1 MNEKGK
7 NKGRG
12 KIALFFASIFFGILL
27 VLSGLSF
34 MEYYDYGYYSSTFE
48 DIVNEKYQ
56 RIAMLN
62 GNQIEAYIQRGDRE
76 AATEFCND
84 RNIAY
89 LQIRTGGFPNR
100 QIYTY
105 ERDASSGQTISVT
118 IGETVMDDEDVYYY
132 SENEVTVVLMEDL
145 PIQDAYREAY
155 NQTKTFYDYRYIAVL
170 AGVVSLILC
179 LLCMVLLF
187 CRIGYVPGKEGVQ
200 ENWFSKIPFDV
211 VTLAAGLVICFG
223 FMLLWE
229 NFVNDTFS
237 MGIVAV
243 LCVVTAYLWTL
254 NLAHRIKLENVFGN
268 TLLAKFFRLLGRLF
282 RNIPLIWKA
291 VLIIAGIAI
300 VEICVFFLGYAFG
313 ELEEALVLFALAWGF
328 RMIILCPVTL
338 YIVLMMKLLFKGGK
352 ELASGNTE
360 YRVNPGPLFGEYRKH
375 AENLNNLSDGINK
388 AVEERMKSERMKTE
402 LITNVSHDIKTPL
415 TSIINYSD
423 LIGREAESMYTPD
436 AEENGH
442 VQNIKEYAGVLHN
455 QSGKLKRLMEDLIE
469 VSKANSGNL
478 EVSLETLELGTM
490 LEQVAGEY
498 EGRLESQNLELII
511 NKPDGDV
518 FVTADRGKLWRIM
531 DNLMQNI
538 YKYAHPGTRV
548 YVGMQ
553 ENGAARAAGATA
565 PVGST
570 VAGVAATGNCM
581 AEVVFKNTSHEPL
594 NLSPE
599 ELTERFTRGDSS
611 RHKEGNGL
619 GLAIAKAMAE
629 LQSGELRIEV
639 DGDLFKVTV
648 TLPLAE
654 KDEAEI
660 SPDTTATEE
669 IAATAETAAIAET
682 ATETEVL

>member
-1 MNEKGK
+1 
-7 NKGRG
+7 
-12 KIALFFASIFFGILL
+12 
-27 VLSGLSF
+27 
-34 MEYYDYGYYSSTFE
+34 
-48 DIVNEKYQ
+48 
-56 RIAMLN
+56 
-62 GNQIEAYIQRGDRE
+62 
-76 AATEFCND
+76 
-84 RNIAY
+84 
-89 LQIRTGGFPNR
+89 
-100 QIYTY
+100 
-105 ERDASSGQTISVT
+105 
-118 IGETVMDDEDVYYY
+118 
-132 SENEVTVVLMEDL
+132 
-145 PIQDAYREAY
+145 
-155 NQTKTFYDYRYIAVL
+155 
-170 AGVVSLILC
+170 
-179 LLCMVLLF
+179 
-187 CRIGYVPGKEGVQ
+187 
-200 ENWFSKIPFDV
+200 
-211 VTLAAGLVICFG
+211 
-223 FMLLWE
+223 
-229 NFVNDTFS
+229 
-237 MGIVAV
+237 
-243 LCVVTAYLWTL
+243 
-254 NLAHRIKLENVFGN
+254 
-268 TLLAKFFRLLGRLF
+268 LLAKFFRLLGRLF

-300 VEICVFFLGYAFG
+300 AEICVFFLGYAFG

-375 AENLNNLSDGINK
+375 AENLNNLSDGINN

-469 VSKANSGNL
+469 VSKANSGNM

-511 NKPDGDV
+511 NKPDSDV

-553 ENGAARAAGATA
+553 ENG
-565 PVGST
+565 
-570 VAGVAATGNCM
+570 VAGNGM

-654 KDEAEI
+654 KDEAGV